1 MEGRLCVVELDG
13 IGTILESK
21 KHRIKAG
28 RSAQLGSAH
37 CSGLSAVI
45 CLTYLG

>member
-13 IGTILESK
+13 IDTILESK
-21 KHRIKAG
+21 KPRIKVG
-28 RSAQLGSAH
+28 RSAELGNAH